1 MRHVWLRAIA
11 VLDATLVR
19 DDPLLLFDDALGLEV
34 RLSEVLG
41 LWLVFHGPSWR
52 RARATSKRARDLRR
66 FSAMKNNKTPHN
78 QDGQQPTRSA
88 KETEERLEEKEHEE
102 HGQANKDRIEAKIST
117 LKD

>member
-1 MRHVWLRAIA
+1 MRNVGLRAIA
-11 VLDATLVR
+11 VLHPALLR
-19 DDPLLLFDDALGLEV
+19 DDPFLLLHDALGLEV

-41 LWLVFHGPSWR
+41 LWLVFHGPSR
-52 RARATSKRARDLRR
+52 RTGRATPSGHGICVAFRHERR
-66 FSAMKNNKTPHN
+66 QDPHN

-88 KETEERLEEKEHEE
+88 KETEERLEEKEHED